1 MKALLESQMQSAS
14 EERTPEDDVIRSQF
28 LRGRLIR
35 SKYFPEA
42 NSSEAKIL
50 QTLESVDKVQCTKST
65 TTMPTPVPA
74 TTNSAQY
81 PLYTTRITTTNAET
95 FPYLVEWI

>member
-1 MKALLESQMQSAS
+1 MTSS
-14 EERTPEDDVIRSQF
+14 EVSSSEADS
-28 LRGRLIR
+28 
-35 SKYFPEA
+35 SEA
-42 NSSEAKIL
+42 NSSSEADSSEAKIL
-50 QTLESVDKVQCTKST
+50 QTLESVGKVQCTKST

-81 PLYTTRITTTNAET
+81 PLYTTKITATIAET